1 MVIDSKTLLFDDI
14 SVAEWHDL
22 HSWASGVILHGHLR
36 QPEPAWIEEW
46 CRVAQFDSRQ
56 KLLMLSTALPQ
67 RVLLSLL
74 VRGFPTSEEATP

>member
-1 MVIDSKTLLFDDI
+1 MIDSNTLLFDDI
-14 SVAEWHDL
+14 SV
-22 HSWASGVILHGHLR
+22 
-36 QPEPAWIEEW
+36 AWIEEW

-74 VRGFPTSEEATP
+74 KHGIPTKAGIAL

>member
-1 MVIDSKTLLFDDI
+1 MVIDSRTLLFDDI

-22 HSWASGVILHGHLR
+22 YSWASGVILHGHLR

-74 VRGFPTSEEATP
+74 KHGIPTKAGIAP